1 MDNVGS
7 SEAVAHK
14 ATRRARKGKLARCW
28 LVGIALF
35 IVNLCFV
42 KTDSV
47 ADDNSVMNL
56 KLYAYNKFKTYEQF
70 DCYNYLIH
78 KESRWNYKARNN
90 SHYGLGQMRNKM
102 VLTLTPRGQIDLHM
116 KYVAHR
122 YGLVNDEP
130 NACLAAEHFDKKG
143 WH

>member
-1 MDNVGS
+1 MIGS

-14 ATRRARKGKLARCW
+14 ATRRARQGKLARCW
-28 LVGIALF
+28 LVGIAIF

-47 ADDNSVMNL
+47 AADNSIMNL
-56 KLYAYNKFKTYEQF
+56 KLYAYNKFQTYEQF
-70 DCYNYLIH
+70 ECYNYLIH
-78 KESRWNYKARNN
+78 RESRWNYKARNN

-102 VLTLTPRGQIDLHM
+102 VLTLTPKGQIDLHM

>member
-1 MDNVGS
+1 MYSVGS

-47 ADDNSVMNL
+47 AADNSIMNL

-78 KESRWNYKARNN
+78 RESRWNYKARNN

-102 VLTLTPRGQIDLHM
+102 VLTLTPKGQIDLHM

>member
-1 MDNVGS
+1 MIGS

-47 ADDNSVMNL
+47 AADNSVMNL

-70 DCYNYLIH
+70 ECYNYLIH
-78 KESRWNYKARNN
+78 RESRWNYKARNN
-90 SHYGLGQMRNKM
+90 SHYGLGQMRNRM

-122 YGLVNDEP
+122 YGLVNNEP

>member
-1 MDNVGS
+1 MIGS

-42 KTDSV
+42 KTNSV
-47 ADDNSVMNL
+47 AADNSVMNL

-70 DCYNYLIH
+70 DCYNYLIYR
-78 KESRWNYKARNN
+78 ESRWNYKARNN
-90 SHYGLGQMRNKM
+90 SHFGLGQMRNKM

-122 YGLVNDEP
+122 YGLVNNEP

>member
-1 MDNVGS
+1 MIGS

-28 LVGIALF
+28 LVGIAIF

-47 ADDNSVMNL
+47 AVDNSIMNL

-78 KESRWNYKARNN
+78 RESRWNYKARNN
-90 SHYGLGQMRNKM
+90 SHYGLGQMRNRM

-122 YGLVNDEP
+122 YGLVNNEP

>member
-1 MDNVGS
+1 MLGS

-28 LVGIALF
+28 LVGIALV

-42 KTDSV
+42 KTNSV
-47 ADDNSVMNL
+47 AADNSIMNL

-78 KESRWNYKARNN
+78 RESRWNYKARNN

-102 VLTLTPRGQIDLHM
+102 VLTLTPKGQIDLHM

>member
-1 MDNVGS
+1 MLGS

-14 ATRRARKGKLARCW
+14 ATRRARQGKLARCW

-47 ADDNSVMNL
+47 AADNSVMNL

-70 DCYNYLIH
+70 ECYNYLIYR
-78 KESRWNYKARNN
+78 ESRWNYKARNK

-116 KYVAHR
+116 KYIAHR
-122 YGLVNDEP
+122 YGLVNNEP

>member
-1 MDNVGS
+1 MIGS

-28 LVGIALF
+28 LVGIAIF

-47 ADDNSVMNL
+47 AADNSIMNL

-78 KESRWNYKARNN
+78 RESRWNYKARNN
-90 SHYGLGQMRNKM
+90 SHYGLGQMRNRM

>member
-1 MDNVGS
+1 MMLGS

-14 ATRRARKGKLARCW
+14 ATRRARQGKLARCW

-47 ADDNSVMNL
+47 AADNSVMNL

>member
-1 MDNVGS
+1 MLGS

-14 ATRRARKGKLARCW
+14 ATRRARQGKLARCW

-47 ADDNSVMNL
+47 AADNSVMNL

-70 DCYNYLIH
+70 DCYNYLIYR
-78 KESRWNYKARNN
+78 ESRWNYKARNN

-122 YGLVNDEP
+122 YGLVNNEP

>member
-1 MDNVGS
+1 MVGS

-28 LVGIALF
+28 LVGIAIF

-47 ADDNSVMNL
+47 AADNSIMNL

-78 KESRWNYKARNN
+78 RESRWNYKARNN

-102 VLTLTPRGQIDLHM
+102 VLTLTPKGQIDLHM

>member
-1 MDNVGS
+1 MLGS

-47 ADDNSVMNL
+47 AADNSVMNL

-70 DCYNYLIH
+70 ECYNYLIH
-78 KESRWNYKARNN
+78 RESRWNYKARNN

-102 VLTLTPRGQIDLHM
+102 VLTLTPKGQIDLHM

-122 YGLVNDEP
+122 YGLVNNEP

>member
-1 MDNVGS
+1 MLGS

-28 LVGIALF
+28 LVGIAIF

-47 ADDNSVMNL
+47 AADNSIMNL

-78 KESRWNYKARNN
+78 RESRWNYKARNN
-90 SHYGLGQMRNKM
+90 SHYGLGQMRNRM
-102 VLTLTPRGQIDLHM
+102 VLTLTPKGQIDLHM

>member
-1 MDNVGS
+1 MLGS

-47 ADDNSVMNL
+47 AADNSIMNL

-78 KESRWNYKARNN
+78 RESRWNYKARNN

>member
-1 MDNVGS
+1 MLGS
-7 SEAVAHK
+7 SVAVAHK
-14 ATRRARKGKLARCW
+14 ATRRARQGKLARCW

-47 ADDNSVMNL
+47 AADNSIMNL

-78 KESRWNYKARNN
+78 RESRWNYKARNN

>member
-1 MDNVGS
+1 MLGS

-14 ATRRARKGKLARCW
+14 ATRRARQGKLARCW

-47 ADDNSVMNL
+47 AADNSIMNL

-78 KESRWNYKARNN
+78 RESRWNYKARNN

-122 YGLVNDEP
+122 YGLVNNEP

>member
-1 MDNVGS
+1 MMLGS

-28 LVGIALF
+28 LVGIAIF

-47 ADDNSVMNL
+47 AADNSIMNL

-78 KESRWNYKARNN
+78 RESRWNYKARNN
-90 SHYGLGQMRNKM
+90 SHYGLGQMRNRM

>member
-1 MDNVGS
+1 MIGS

-14 ATRRARKGKLARCW
+14 ATRRARKEKLARCW
-28 LVGIALF
+28 LVGIAIF

-47 ADDNSVMNL
+47 AADNSVMNL

-78 KESRWNYKARNN
+78 RESRWNYKARNN

>member
-1 MDNVGS
+1 MLGS

-14 ATRRARKGKLARCW
+14 ATRRARKGQLARCW

-42 KTDSV
+42 KTNSV
-47 ADDNSVMNL
+47 AADNSVMNL

-70 DCYNYLIH
+70 ECYNYLIH
-78 KESRWNYKARNN
+78 RESRWNYKARNN

-102 VLTLTPRGQIDLHM
+102 VLKLTPRGQIDLHM

-122 YGLVNDEP
+122 YGLVNNEP

>member
-7 SEAVAHK
+7 SVAVAHK

-47 ADDNSVMNL
+47 AADNSIMNL

-78 KESRWNYKARNN
+78 RESRWNYKARNN

-102 VLTLTPRGQIDLHM
+102 VLTLTPKGQIDLHM

>member
-1 MDNVGS
+1 MLGS

-14 ATRRARKGKLARCW
+14 ATRRARQGKLARCW

-47 ADDNSVMNL
+47 AADNSVMNL

-78 KESRWNYKARNN
+78 RESRWNYKARNN
-90 SHYGLGQMRNKM
+90 SHYGLGQMRNKI

-122 YGLVNDEP
+122 YGLVNNEP